1 MNDKLL
7 TSSILPVINK
17 KTLWLEENEP
27 VSVAVRILSL
37 GQDFISV
44 CRDKKIIGQI
54 TLSDLNKLTVLP
66 QPKTVLDLYSPTI
79 SITQDAEI
87 WQLLKIIN
95 GENSKDKLVNFIPV
109 VRDKESKEYVGI
121 IYRSELRD
129 WLNNQEGSNE

>member
-37 GQDFISV
+37 GQDFIPV

-66 QPKTVLDLYSPTI
+66 QSVFAL
-79 SITQDAEI
+79 AM
-87 WQLLKIIN
+87 
-95 GENSKDKLVNFIPV
+95 F
-109 VRDKESKEYVGI
+109 
-121 IYRSELRD
+121 
-129 WLNNQEGSNE
+129 